1 MNSLMPLTDAAPC
14 GREEGS
20 ASAMS
25 RKASIL
31 LYEPN
36 LTILRM
42 MKFNLEMEG
51 FHVLEA
57 DDPAEVTRR
66 IGEQELDLVLLNW
79 SEPGDGCID
88 LCRAVRHA
96 DGVGYLPIIVVSA
109 ARDERERLGAY
120 DAGADDIV
128 VKPFSLPELL
138 ARIRAI
144 LRRTAP
150 AISGRVIRIA
160 GVEMDIDNGTVKR
173 DGAPVR
179 LSLIEFKILRY
190 LMENAGKVRTRE
202 QIRNAV
208 WGRDSQIEIRAVD
221 VRITRLR
228 RRLNSDSRP
237 DVIRTVRSVGYA
249 LGDQQP
255 RVRSA
260 EPRLDG
266 AEA

>member
-1 MNSLMPLTDAAPC
+1 MNDWQASVLEPPAFK
-14 GREEGS
+14 EGPGIS
-20 ASAMS
+20 MS
-25 RKASIL
+25 RKAAIL

-42 MKFNLEMEG
+42 MKFNLELEG
-51 FHVLEA
+51 FIVIEA
-57 DDPAEVTRR
+57 EAPGAVITQ
-66 IGEQELDLVLLNW
+66 ISEQDVDLILLNW
-79 SEPGDGCID
+79 TEHGESCIE
-88 LCRAVRHA
+88 LCRSVRRLE
-96 DGVGYLPIIVVSA
+96 VGSYTPIVIVSPPREE
-109 ARDERERLGAY
+109 RDRLAAY
-120 DAGADDIV
+120 DGGADDFV

-144 LRRTAP
+144 LRRTSP
-150 AISGRVIRIA
+150 AIGGRVIRIA
-160 GVEMDIDNGTVKR
+160 GVEMDIDNGAVKR
-173 DGAPVR
+173 DGSDIR

-228 RRLNSDSRP
+228 RRLNMDTRP

-249 LGDQQP
+249 LGEQQA
-255 RVRSA
+255 RVRP
-260 EPRLDG
+260 EMRMDG

>member
-1 MNSLMPLTDAAPC
+1 MNSYLPLMDEAPC
-14 GREEGS
+14 GQEEGP
-20 ASAMS
+20 ARAMS

-36 LTILRM
+36 QTILRM

-51 FHVLEA
+51 FVVVEA
-57 DDPAEVTRR
+57 
-66 IGEQELDLVLLNW
+66 GEPGDLARQIAAQDLDLVLLNW
-79 SEPGDGCID
+79 SEPGEGCAQ
-88 LCRAVRHA
+88 LCRTVRRA
-96 DGVGYLPIIVVSA
+96 DGTGYLPIIVVSA
-109 ARDERERLGAY
+109 VRDERERLGAY
-120 DAGADDIV
+120 DAGADDILV
-128 VKPFSLPELL
+128 RPFSLPELL

-160 GVEMDIDNGTVKR
+160 GVEMDIDNGTVAR
-173 DGAPVR
+173 DGHDVR

-202 QIRNAV
+202 QIRSAV
-208 WGRDSQIEIRAVD
+208 WGRESQIELRAVD

-228 RRLNSDSRP
+228 RRLNVESRP

-255 RVRSA
+255 RLRA
-260 EPRLDG
+260 ESRLDG

>member
-1 MNSLMPLTDAAPC
+1 MNSFMPLMDPAPC
-14 GREEGS
+14 GQEEGP

-36 LTILRM
+36 QTILRM

-51 FHVLEA
+51 FVVVEA
-57 DDPAEVTRR
+57 DEAGAVTRQ
-66 IGEQELDLVLLNW
+66 IATQDLDLVLLNW
-79 SEPGDGCID
+79 TEPGEGCIE
-88 LCRAVRHA
+88 LCRAVRRA

-120 DAGADDIV
+120 DAGADDIL

-160 GVEMDIDNGTVKR
+160 GVEVDIDNGTVKR
-173 DGAPVR
+173 DGIDVR
-179 LSLIEFKILRY
+179 LSLIEFKILRC

-228 RRLNSDSRP
+228 RRLNVENLP

-255 RVRSA
+255 RQRADTRV
-260 EPRLDG
+260 DG

>member
-1 MNSLMPLTDAAPC
+1 MNALQSLRDTVPNV
-14 GREEGS
+14 GEEGP
-20 ASAMS
+20 APAMS

-31 LYEPN
+31 LYESN
-36 LTILRM
+36 QTILRM

-51 FHVLEA
+51 FVVVEA
-57 DDPAEVTRR
+57 GDPAAVTRQLA
-66 IGEQELDLVLLNW
+66 GQDLDLVLLNW
-79 SEPGDGCID
+79 TEPGEGCVE
-88 LCRAVRHA
+88 LCRAVRRS
-96 DGVGYLPIIVVSA
+96 DGTGYLPIIVVSTP
-109 ARDERERLGAY
+109 RDERERLAAY

-144 LRRTAP
+144 LRRTSP
-150 AISGRVIRIA
+150 AIGGRIIRIA
-160 GVEMDIDNGTVKR
+160 GVEMDIDNGAVKR
-173 DGAPVR
+173 DGIEVR

-228 RRLNSDSRP
+228 RRLNMDTRP

-249 LGDQQP
+249 LGDQQA
-255 RVRSA
+255 RSRT

-266 AEA
+266 AEV

>member
-1 MNSLMPLTDAAPC
+1 MNSDKPLMNPDPC

-36 LTILRM
+36 QTILRM

-51 FHVLEA
+51 FVVVEA
-57 DDPAEVTRR
+57 SEPDELIRQIAE
-66 IGEQELDLVLLNW
+66 EDLDLALINW
-79 SEPGDGCID
+79 SEPGEGCIH
-88 LCRAVRHA
+88 LCRRVRQA
-96 DGVGYLPIIVVSA
+96 DGVGYLPIIVVST
-109 ARDERERLGAY
+109 ARDERERLSAY
-120 DAGADDIV
+120 DAGVDDVLI
-128 VKPFSLPELL
+128 KPFSLPELL

-150 AISGRVIRIA
+150 SISGRIIRIA
-160 GVEMDIDNGTVKR
+160 GVELDIDNGTVNR
-173 DGAPVR
+173 DGDEVR
-179 LSLIEFKILRY
+179 LSLIEFRILRY

-202 QIRNAV
+202 QIRSAV

-228 RRLNSDSRP
+228 RRLNVDGRP
-237 DVIRTVRSVGYA
+237 DAIRTVRSVGYA
-249 LGDQQP
+249 MGDQQA
-255 RVRSA
+255 RLRGEA
-260 EPRLDG
+260 RLDG
-266 AEA
+266 AKA

>member
-1 MNSLMPLTDAAPC
+1 MNDAKPPTDAAPC
-14 GREEGS
+14 GGEEGP

-25 RKASIL
+25 RKASIV

-36 LTILRM
+36 QTISRM

-51 FHVLEA
+51 FVVIEA
-57 DDPAEVTRR
+57 
-66 IGEQELDLVLLNW
+66 GEPGELARQIAARDIDLVLLNW
-79 SEPGDGCID
+79 SEPGDGCAQ
-88 LCRAVRHA
+88 LCRMVRRA
-96 DGVGYLPIIVVSA
+96 DGGGYLPIIVVSA
-109 ARDERERLGAY
+109 ARDERERLGTY

-128 VKPFSLPELL
+128 IRPVSLPELH

-160 GVEMDIDNGTVKR
+160 GVEMDIDNGTVSR
-173 DGAPVR
+173 DGIGVR
-179 LSLIEFKILRY
+179 LSLIELRILRY

-202 QIRNAV
+202 QIRGAV
-208 WGRDSQIEIRAVD
+208 WGRDSQIELRAVD

-228 RRLNSDSRP
+228 RRLNVESRP

-249 LGDQQP
+249 IGDQQL
-255 RVRSA
+255 RLRA

-266 AEA
+266 AQA

>member
-1 MNSLMPLTDAAPC
+1 MNDLQPLRDMVPTV
-14 GREEGS
+14 GEEGP
-20 ASAMS
+20 ALVMS

-31 LYEPN
+31 LYEAN
-36 LTILRM
+36 QTILRM

-51 FHVLEA
+51 FIVVEA
-57 DDPAEVTRR
+57 GDPAEVTRQVA
-66 IGEQELDLVLLNW
+66 EQELDLVLLNW
-79 SEPGDGCID
+79 TEPGEGGVE
-88 LCRAVRHA
+88 LCRAVRRS

-109 ARDERERLGAY
+109 PRDERERLAAY

-144 LRRTAP
+144 LRRTSP
-150 AISGRVIRIA
+150 AIGGRVIRIA

-173 DGAPVR
+173 DGIEVR

-228 RRLNSDSRP
+228 RRLNVENRP

-255 RVRSA
+255 RQRADTRV
-260 EPRLDG
+260 DG

>member
-1 MNSLMPLTDAAPC
+1 MNSFMPLMDPAPC

-36 LTILRM
+36 QTILRM

-51 FHVLEA
+51 FVVVEA
-57 DDPAEVTRR
+57 SAPGEVTQQ
-66 IGEQELDLVLLNW
+66 IAEQDLDLVLLNW
-79 SEPGDGCID
+79 SEPGEGCAE
-88 LCRAVRHA
+88 LCRAVRRA

-150 AISGRVIRIA
+150 SISGRVIRIA
-160 GVEMDIDNGTVKR
+160 GVEMDIDNGAVKR
-173 DGAPVR
+173 DGIEVR

-228 RRLNSDSRP
+228 RRLNVEGRP

-255 RVRSA
+255 RVRA
-260 EPRLDG
+260 EPRADV
-266 AEA
+266 AEG

>member
-1 MNSLMPLTDAAPC
+1 MNSAKPLMDEAPC
-14 GREEGS
+14 GREEGP

-36 LTILRM
+36 QTILRM
-42 MKFNLEMEG
+42 MTFNLEMEG
-51 FHVLEA
+51 FVVFEA
-57 DDPAEVTRR
+57 DEPAAVSRQ
-66 IGEQELDLVLLNW
+66 IAAQDLDLVLLNW
-79 SEPGDGCID
+79 AEPGDTCIE
-88 LCRAVRHA
+88 LCRTVRRA
-96 DGVGYLPIIVVSA
+96 DGVRYLPIIVVSA
-109 ARDERERLGAY
+109 VREERERLGAY

-128 VKPFSLPELL
+128 IKPFSLPELL

-160 GVEMDIDNGTVKR
+160 GVEMDIDNGLVKR
-173 DGAPVR
+173 DGIEVR

-190 LMENAGKVRTRE
+190 LMENAGKVRSRE

-208 WGRDSQIEIRAVD
+208 WGRDSQIEIRAID

-228 RRLNSDSRP
+228 RRLNIEGRS

-249 LGDQQP
+249 LGDQQL
-255 RVRSA
+255 RRRT
-260 EPRLDG
+260 EMRLDG
-266 AEA
+266 VEG

>member
-1 MNSLMPLTDAAPC
+1 
-14 GREEGS
+14 
-20 ASAMS
+20 MS

-31 LYEPN
+31 LYESN
-36 LTILRM
+36 QTILRM

-51 FHVLEA
+51 FIVVEA
-57 DDPAEVTRR
+57 DEPDAVTRQ
-66 IGEQELDLVLLNW
+66 IADQDVDLILLNW
-79 SEPGDGCID
+79 TEPGEGCIE
-88 LCRAVRHA
+88 LCRAVRRSEGGTH
-96 DGVGYLPIIVVSA
+96 LPIVIVSPPREE
-109 ARDERERLGAY
+109 RDRLAAY
-120 DAGADDIV
+120 DAGADDFV

-144 LRRTAP
+144 LRRTSP
-150 AISGRVIRIA
+150 AIGGRVIRIA
-160 GVEMDIDNGTVKR
+160 GVEMDIDNGAVKR
-173 DGAPVR
+173 DGIEVR

-190 LMENAGKVRTRE
+190 LMENAGKVRTRQ

-228 RRLNSDSRP
+228 RRLNMDTRP

-249 LGDQQP
+249 LGEQQS
-255 RVRSA
+255 RVRSDM
-260 EPRLDG
+260 RMDG